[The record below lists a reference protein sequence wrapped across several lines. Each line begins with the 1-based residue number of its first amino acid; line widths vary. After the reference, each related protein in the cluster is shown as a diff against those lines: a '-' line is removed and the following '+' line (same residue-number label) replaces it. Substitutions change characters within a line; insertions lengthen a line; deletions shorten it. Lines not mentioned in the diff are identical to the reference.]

1 MILDIAMLG
10 DDVLREKCSRIDKD
24 YPNLK
29 GLIEDMW
36 ETMDKAVGCGLA
48 ASQVNLPIQLFLVK
62 GSDFKEVFINAEILK
77 SSEEDN
83 MGWEGCLSIP
93 NNRRIINRPTGIIVQ
108 YDDENFVGHV
118 KAFTGWDAR
127 IIQHEYDHTKGV
139 LHIDYPE
146 EKLEEKNS
154 ITKL

>member
-1 MILDIAMLG
+1 MILDIATLG
-10 DDVLREKCSRIDKD
+10 DDVLRKKCLRIDKD

-29 GLIEDMW
+29 ELIKDMW
-36 ETMDKAVGCGLA
+36 ETMDKANGCGLA

-77 SSEEDN
+77 YSEETKFN
-83 MGWEGCLSIP
+83 YEGCLSIP
-93 NNRRIINRPTGIIVQ
+93 NNTKLIDRAVNVMIK

-146 EKLEEKNS
+146 LETEENS
-154 ITKL
+154 INKF

>member
-1 MILDIAMLG
+1 MILDIATIG
-10 DDVLREKCSRIDKD
+10 DDVLRKKCLRIDKD

-48 ASQVNLPIQLFLVK
+48 ASQVNHPIQLFLVK
-62 GSDFKEVFINAEILK
+62 GSNFKGVFINAKILK
-77 SSEEDN
+77 YSDESLIN
-83 MGWEGCLSIP
+83 FEGCLSIP
-93 NNRRIINRPTGIIVQ
+93 NNRRLINRPTTIVVQ

-118 KAFTGWDAR
+118 KAFIGWDAR
-127 IIQHEYDHTKGV
+127 IIQHEFDHTKGV

-146 EKLEEKNS
+146 ETENL